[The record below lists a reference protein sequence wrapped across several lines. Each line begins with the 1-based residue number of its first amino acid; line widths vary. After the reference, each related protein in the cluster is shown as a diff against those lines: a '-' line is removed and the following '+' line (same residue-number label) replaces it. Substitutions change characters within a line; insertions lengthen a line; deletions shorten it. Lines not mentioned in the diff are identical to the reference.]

1 MLYVL
6 VAIAGLLV
14 GAAAVYLVALKQ
26 AQSDL
31 VAVRRDRDLLTKR
44 IVAVYETGFA
54 PYGMHPDILKDAFND
69 MWNAVGKEPKGI
81 PS

>member
-31 VAVRRDRDLLTKR
+31 VAVRKDRDMLTKR
-44 IVAVYETGFA
+44 IVAVYEAGFT
-54 PYGMHPDILKDAFND
+54 PYGMHPQVLKDAFD
-69 MWNAVGKEPKGI
+69 AMWVAVGKEPKGV